1 MYISFPHVKEAA
13 SELAQLLC
21 FNHALYVDNSILII
35 LTLLIKTELF
45 HNYASV
51 TERRTWPQ
59 VLYIFLI
66 YILFA

>member
-1 MYISFPHVKEAA
+1 MFISFPHIKEVA
-13 SELAQLLC
+13 LKLVQLLC
-21 FNHALYVDNSILII
+21 FNHALYVGNSILII

-66 YILFA
+66 YILCA